1 MTEPPIEPDEAADP
15 TAHEHAHHGYIGD
28 KQRYL
33 ARLKRIEG
41 QVRGVHR
48 MVDEEQ
54 YCIDIL
60 TQISALTSALENVAL
75 GLLDDHLAHC
85 VLNAAKE
92 GGPEAEQK
100 LKEASAAISRLV
112 RS

>member
-1 MTEPPIEPDEAADP
+1 MSDIHATADQLTDTHAA
-15 TAHEHAHHGYIGD
+15 HGYITD

-41 QVRGVHR
+41 QARGIHR
-48 MVDEEQ
+48 MVEEEQ

-60 TQISALTSALENVAL
+60 TQISALTSALQGVAL
-75 GLLDDHLAHC
+75 GLMDDHLKHC
-85 VLNAAKE
+85 VVDAAKL
-92 GGPEAEQK
+92 GGEASDAK
-100 LKEASAAISRLV
+100 IKEASDAIARLV